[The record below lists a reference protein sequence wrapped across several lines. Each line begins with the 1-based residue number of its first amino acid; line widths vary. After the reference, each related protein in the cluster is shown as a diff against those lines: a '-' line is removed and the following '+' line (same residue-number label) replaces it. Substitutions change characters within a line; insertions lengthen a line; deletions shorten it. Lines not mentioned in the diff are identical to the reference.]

1 MLDTT
6 KTFFYGVATDL
17 PDADY
22 KKKPEQ
28 PKCAVNDI
36 VYYFAPGERQGK
48 TASVLGYWRDDDER
62 IKVKIHVTATGEEI
76 DVYQTQIR
84 Y

>member
-1 MLDTT
+1 MSE
-6 KTFFYGVATDL
+6 FYKDFYFGVATDL

-48 TASVLGYWRDDDER
+48 TASVLGYWRDDDGR
-62 IKVKIHVTATGEEI
+62 IKVKIHITATGEEI
-76 DVYQTQIR
+76 DVYQTAIR

>member
-1 MLDTT
+1 MSE
-6 KTFFYGVATDL
+6 FYKDYYFGVATDL
-17 PDADY
+17 PNADY

-28 PKCAVNDI
+28 PKVAVNDL

-48 TASVLGYWRDDDER
+48 TATVLGYWRDDDER

-76 DVYQTQIR
+76 DVYQTAIR